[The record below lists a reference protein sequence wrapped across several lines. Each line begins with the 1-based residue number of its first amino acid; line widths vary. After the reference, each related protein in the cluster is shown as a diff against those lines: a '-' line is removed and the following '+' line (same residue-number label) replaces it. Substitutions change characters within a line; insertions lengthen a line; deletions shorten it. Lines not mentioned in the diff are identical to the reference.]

1 MKSCLSPSVFMETVQ
16 LTIALLIIQCSL
28 YNKQAAAAELATEL
42 DDDVD
47 AGRSSQRTSEIRSSS
62 TSNDKVLAM
71 LPVIRFLQLF
81 YENHNRDLQNF
92 LRGQSNKSSYN
103 LVWETSE
110 LMFLLSTRAGPPWPL
125 HQRATW
131 STRRWKRSPSTRD
144 PFHENQ
150 NCIANNE
157 SNGLDIATALLLEFK
172 NNALASWWTWS
183 VGATTKRPSFT
194 KTALKKS
201 RPVTF
206 TFCATNYWPSTT
218 RTWPL
223 R

>member
-1 MKSCLSPSVFMETVQ
+1 MFLAQRLHGSRPAARHP
-16 LTIALLIIQCSL
+16 IPPALLRESQPRP
-28 YNKQAAAAELATEL
+28 AEFPS
-42 DDDVD
+42 
-47 AGRSSQRTSEIRSSS
+47 R
-62 TSNDKVLAM
+62 
-71 LPVIRFLQLF
+71 PVEQEQLQP
-81 YENHNRDLQNF
+81 RVGDL
-92 LRGQSNKSSYN
+92 
-103 LVWETSE
+103 TE

-172 NNALASWWTWS
+172 NNTLASWWTWS

-194 KTALKKS
+194 KAALKKS

-206 TFCATNYWPSTT
+206 TFCANNYWPSTT

>member
-1 MKSCLSPSVFMETVQ
+1 MNNSARLFRPASLPRTGNGASDLVAELVIKSCFSPSAFME
-16 LTIALLIIQCSL
+16 
-28 YNKQAAAAELATEL
+28 AA
-42 DDDVD
+42 
-47 AGRSSQRTSEIRSSS
+47 Q
-62 TSNDKVLAM
+62 
-71 LPVIRFLQLF
+71 LPVIRFLELF

-92 LRGQSNKSSYN
+92 LRAQLNKNSYN

-131 STRRWKRSPSTRD
+131 STRRWKRSPSTKD

-172 NNALASWWTWS
+172 NNTLASWWTWS

-201 RPVTF
+201 RSAPKRTPRRQHLHL
-206 TFCATNYWPSTT
+206 CATNYWPSTT

>member
-1 MKSCLSPSVFMETVQ
+1 METVQ

-92 LRGQSNKSSYN
+92 LPLYSNKNSYN
-103 LVWETSE
+103 FVSET
-110 LMFLLSTRAGPPWPL
+110 LMFIDCIGGSTTGQLGLISYLYINECNVAIIIRTL
-125 HQRATW
+125 VTLTEYQV
-131 STRRWKRSPSTRD
+131 SCLC
-144 PFHENQ
+144 HENQ
-150 NCIANNE
+150 NCTVNNE
-157 SNGLDIATALLLEFK
+157 SNGLDITTALLLEFK